1 MKGGE
6 VMGETIDSR
15 LQIRYV
21 TGTDEN
27 GKKQTRTVSYSGV
40 KTSAS
45 DEQVLGVA
53 SKIAL
58 LCVNSTDAVLR
69 VNTVSLA

>member
-1 MKGGE
+1 
-6 VMGETIDSR
+6 MGEMIDSR

-27 GKKQTRTVSYSGV
+27 GKKLTRTVSYSGV
-40 KTSAS
+40 KTGAT

-53 SKIAL
+53 SKMAL
-58 LCVNSTDAVLR
+58 LCANSTDAILR